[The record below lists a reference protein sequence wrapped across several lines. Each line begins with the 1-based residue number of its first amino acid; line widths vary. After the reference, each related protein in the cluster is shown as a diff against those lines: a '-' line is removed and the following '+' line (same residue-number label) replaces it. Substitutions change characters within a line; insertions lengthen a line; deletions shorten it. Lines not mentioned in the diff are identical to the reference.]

1 MYIMLATRPDLAYP
15 VGMLARHASN
25 PSPAHEDALIHLA
38 GYLSHTKQICL
49 VYRKSPVDR
58 IPGLMEAYT
67 DADWAGEEHSAR
79 STSGMV
85 ILKNDS
91 AICWGSKRQGIVSR
105 STMESEYIA
114 LYTTA
119 NHLDLMIKLEQQ
131 LRLTVYIPTIWCDNK
146 AAIAI
151 ATGSVMDFK
160 RTRFMNIKYHWVRKA
175 YEGKYFYIEY
185 VKSENNLA
193 DMFTKRLAP
202 NPLRFLRDL
211 YLENYAKK
219 DELEE
224 YEASGDEEDV

>member
-1 MYIMLATRPDLAYP
+1 MLATRPDLAYP
-15 VGMLARHASN
+15 VGMLAHHASN
-25 PSPAHEDALIHLA
+25 SSPAHEDTLIHLA

-49 VYRKSPVDR
+49 VYKKSSVDQT
-58 IPGLMEAYT
+58 PGLMEAYT
-67 DADWAGEEHSAR
+67 NADWAGEQHSAR
-79 STSGMV
+79 STSGMI
-85 ILKNDS
+85 ILKNDL

-119 NHLDLMIKLEQQ
+119 NHLDLMIKLKQQ
-131 LRLTVYIPTIWCDNK
+131 LRLTVFKPTIWCNNK

-175 YEGKYFYIEY
+175 YEGLYFNIEY
-185 VKSENNLA
+185 VKSEHNLA

-211 YLENYAKK
+211 FLENHAKK